1 MNSECVKESAQ
12 STGYHVILDDIDR
25 VIIRTICAGMQDYQ
39 VRDAGICGCPSVR
52 DDLRRLQ
59 DFGRA

>member
-1 MNSECVKESAQ
+1 MNSECAKESVQ
-12 STGYHVILDDIDR
+12 NTGYHVTLDDVDR
-25 VIIRTICAGMQDYQ
+25 IIVCTICARMKDYQ